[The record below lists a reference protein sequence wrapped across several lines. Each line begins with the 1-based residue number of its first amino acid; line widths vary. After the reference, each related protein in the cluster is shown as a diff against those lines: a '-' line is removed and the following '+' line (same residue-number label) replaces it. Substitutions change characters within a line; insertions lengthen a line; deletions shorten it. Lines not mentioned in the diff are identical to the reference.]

1 MGTESTNTDLGQAAP
16 CMPGVRISANTW
28 RCWLDIS
35 FPMLPI
41 HSWPLSVNEG
51 YNLLS
56 ELIFLPQ
63 YFYQCNGG
71 WMMLETLRKKYMAK
85 TAASQF
91 SHPPARRVTKVSPL
105 STVQNGW
112 TRTSK
117 IRASSDYCQTSEQL
131 QTHLVFGVLLFLFW
145 VCLIVC
151 FSICLCVCTFCEK
164 SKGEAEITQ

>member
-16 CMPGVRISANTW
+16 CMPGVRISTNTW

-35 FPMLPI
+35 FPMLLI

-63 YFYQCNGG
+63 YFYKCNGC
-71 WMMLETLRKKYMAK
+71 WMMLEVRKKYMAK

-91 SHPPARRVTKVSPL
+91 SHLPARRVTKVSPL
-105 STVQNGW
+105 STVQNGG

-117 IRASSDYCQTSEQL
+117 IRASSHYCQTSEQL
-131 QTHLVFGVLLFLFW
+131 QTHLVFGVLLFPFW
-145 VCLIVC
+145 VWLFAFQYVC
-151 FSICLCVCTFCEK
+151 VFALSVRSQKEK
-164 SKGEAEITQ
+164 QK